1 MQLLWKL
8 NCYQIFPSTIC
19 IARQIWNPENA
30 SKQSDKHVV
39 FQYWHKRGKTVK
51 REVLKVSF
59 VISQWILSDTDAL
72 WENTMGQK
80 RPKCPDKF
88 VLLLW
93 SNYGPPTA
101 ECWICPWH
109 WMGLIRG
116 PAPPHQICL
125 PQNHQGRQC
134 MKTLF
139 EIFLFCFAPTP
150 LASSVTRCK
159 SQLEILKSLQH
170 I

>member
-51 REVLKVSF
+51 REALKVSF
-59 VISQWILSDTDAL
+59 VISRWILSDTVAL
-72 WENTMGQK
+72 WKAMMGQK

-88 VLLLW
+88 VLLVREW

-101 ECWICPWH
+101 ECWIYVPGTEWVWSGVLPLLTKYVCRKITRDVNAWKH
-109 WMGLIRG
+109 YLKYFFF
-116 PAPPHQICL
+116 AL
-125 PQNHQGRQC
+125 PQLPWPAVSHAANHN
-134 MKTLF
+134 
-139 EIFLFCFAPTP
+139 
-150 LASSVTRCK
+150 
-159 SQLEILKSLQH
+159 
-170 I
+170 